1 LWRCPCFATLRW
13 LHSLSLHQ
21 GFLLYFYPVFI
32 LKKFFLVSLLF
43 LAIGCRQMPV
53 NSITVQEGVS
63 EELARYRRQ
72 TLSKVGYRLSFSIP
86 LQKDSAIAATETI
99 TFLRQ
104 KSTAPLPIDFKE
116 DPANVHRIVVN
127 GKDVP
132 LTFEKEHILIAA
144 NDLKAGKN
152 AVQIDFTAGNLS
164 LNRNEEYLYTLLV
177 PDRARTVFPCFD
189 QPDLKA
195 TFELSLTIPADWR
208 AVTNAPLRDSTRAG
222 DRKTCHFK
230 PSDLLPTYLFAFV
243 AGQFERVTRTP
254 NGREMTLYHRE
265 TDTSKIRLSLDPIF
279 DTHAGALAFLEDYTQ
294 IKYPFQKFDFSAI
307 PDFQYGGMEHPGA
320 IHYKASSLF
329 LDKGATKDQKLGRAK
344 LLAHE
349 TAHMWFGDL
358 VTMRWFN
365 DVWMKEVFANFM
377 ADKIVQAT
385 EAESNY
391 ELEFLLSHFPAAY
404 GVDRTEGPNPI
415 GQPLENLNQAGT
427 MYGPI
432 IYHKAPIMMRQLERL
447 MGKEALRDG
456 LREYL
461 RKYAYGN
468 ATWADLIAILD
479 ARTPTDLLAWNRVWV
494 NEVGRPEFTYDI
506 DFDIKDTTA
515 GRVKI
520 KKFVI
525 RQEGEDGSDRVW
537 PQFFEVALLYPDRV
551 EELTVPMNADSVE
564 LTEAVGKGLPDGI
577 IFNSSGQGYG
587 LFPAGVGLL
596 SRLPEVADPLM
607 RASAYVNLYENM
619 LSGRN
624 VSPTLLADLYMR
636 MLNRESEEL
645 SLRLITGQLS
655 DIFWQYLPPTQR
667 TDWGVYLEGKVWEAM
682 RQQPES
688 NKKKILFKLYQSIAL
703 SQDAQDRL
711 YDIWKTQQAPAGVT
725 LTEDD
730 FTSLALALAV
740 RDYAPDGT
748 ILDQQLARIKNPD
761 RRKRLQF
768 MMPALS
774 GDVAVRD
781 QFFTSLLD
789 EKNREREAWVTAA
802 LGYLHHPL
810 RAATSIKYLRPSL
823 DELEEIQKTGD
834 IFFPESWLRATLGS
848 YQSYEA
854 GEVVHDFLNEHPDFN
869 PRLKAKLLQAADG
882 LFRAVRLLRE

>member
-1 LWRCPCFATLRW
+1 
-13 LHSLSLHQ
+13 
-21 GFLLYFYPVFI
+21 
-32 LKKFFLVSLLF
+32 
-43 LAIGCRQMPV
+43 MPV
-53 NSITVQEGVS
+53 QTVAVQEGVS
-63 EELARYRRQ
+63 QDLARYRKE
-72 TLSKVGYRLSFSIP
+72 TLSEVAYRLTFSIP
-86 LQKDSAIAATETI
+86 REKDSAIVATETI

-104 KSTAPLPIDFKE
+104 KSAAPLPIDFKE
-116 DPANVHRIVVN
+116 NPANVHRVVVN
-127 GKDVP
+127 GKEVP
-132 LTFEKEHILIAA
+132 LTFEQEHILIAA
-144 NDLKAGKN
+144 QNLKTGSN
-152 AVQIDFTAGNLS
+152 TIILDFTAGNLS
-164 LNRNEEYLYTLLV
+164 LNRNEEYLYTLFV

-195 TFELSLTIPADWR
+195 TFELSLTIPAEWK
-208 AVTNAPLRDSTRAG
+208 AVTNAPLRDSTRMG
-222 DRKTCHFK
+222 TRKTYHFL
-230 PSDLLPTYLFAFV
+230 PSNVLPTYLFSFV
-243 AGQFERVTRTP
+243 AGKFEKVTHSP

-279 DTHAGALAFLEDYTQ
+279 NTHAGALAFLEDYTQ
-294 IKYPFQKFDFSAI
+294 IRYPFQKFDFAAI

-320 IHYKASSLF
+320 IQYKAASLF

-391 ELEFLLSHFPAAY
+391 ELEFLLSHMPAAY

-461 RKYAYGN
+461 KKYSYGN

-479 ARTPTDLLAWNRVWV
+479 AHTPTDLLAWNRVWV
-494 NEVGRPEFTYDI
+494 NETGRPEFTYDI
-506 DFDIKDTTA
+506 DFELDKNTIRTS
-515 GRVKI
+515 KI
-520 KKFVI
+520 KQFTI
-525 RQEGEDGSDRVW
+525 RQEGEDGSERVW

-551 EELTVPMNADSVE
+551 EELTVYMNADSVE
-564 LTEAVGKGLPDGI
+564 LTEAVGKGFPEGV

-587 LFPAGVGLL
+587 LFPAGVQLL
-596 SRLPEVADPLM
+596 RKLPEVADPLM

-619 LSGRN
+619 LNGGEIR
-624 VSPTLLADLYMR
+624 PILLADLYMR
-636 MLNRESEEL
+636 MLNKEPEEL

-667 TDWGVYLEGKVWEAM
+667 TDWGVYLEKKVWDTM
-682 RQQPES
+682 QQQPEA
-688 NKKKILFKLYQSIAL
+688 NKKKLLFKLYQSIAL
-703 SQDAQDRL
+703 SQEAQERL
-711 YDIWKTQQAPAGVT
+711 YIIWKTQQAPAGVT

-730 FTSLALALAV
+730 YTSLALALAV
-740 RDYAPDGT
+740 RDYTSDSN
-748 ILDQQLARIKNPD
+748 ILEQQLARIKNPD
-761 RRKRLQF
+761 RQKRLQF

-781 QFFTSLLD
+781 AFFISLLD

-810 RAATSIKYLRPSL
+810 RAGTSIKYLRPSL
-823 DELEEIQKTGD
+823 DELEEIQKIGD
-834 IFFPESWLRATLGS
+834 IFFPESWLRATLGN

-854 GEVVHDFLNEHPDFN
+854 GEIVRDFLDEHPNFN